1 MPTLFD
7 LLFDS
12 KIKLVNVVCMPLTE
26 AVHAHEFV
34 SSDSVMGRIVLVC
47 G

>member
-1 MPTLFD
+1 MGTLFD

-12 KIKLVNVVCMPLTE
+12 KIKLVNAVCMPLTV
-26 AVHAHEFV
+26 AVHAHELV
-34 SSDSVMGRIVLVC
+34 SSGSVMGRIVLVC